1 MNCRSSG
8 PMTASAPK
16 RWLAASVACI
26 ALLGSLPVQAADPL
40 ITSTAT
46 KAADLPPLPT
56 IDFSRVR
63 TSRDG
68 TLVLFPPEEASKI
81 GELSVKGP
89 LWRERA
95 LLEERRAD
103 HMTETAT
110 AAQRLI
116 EIQEGR
122 IRQLSRDNTLKDVL
136 LVVGVGL
143 AGILAGW
150 GISEAVR

>member
-1 MNCRSSG
+1 MNCRSNG
-8 PMTASAPK
+8 PTTASAPK

-26 ALLGSLPVQAADPL
+26 ALLGSLPARAADPL

-46 KAADLPPLPT
+46 KAADLPPLPV
-56 IDFSRVR
+56 IDFDR
-63 TSRDG
+63 TVVIDG
-68 TLVLFPPEEASKI
+68 LVAFPPEEASKV

-103 HMTETAT
+103 HMTETSS

-116 EIQEGR
+116 RAQEGR
-122 IRQLSRDNTLKDVL
+122 IKQLSRDNTLKDILLVSGAVL
-136 LVVGVGL
+136 LGGAV
-143 AGILAGW
+143 GW
-150 GISEAVR
+150 GISEAAR